1 MKRRMEGSWISWGEF
16 FPPLISCCCVV
27 VGFVGESGTD
37 EWGRQFPKIGDRRV
51 SSAAH

>member
-1 MKRRMEGSWISWGEF
+1 MKRRMEGSWISWGESS
-16 FPPLISCCCVV
+16 PLSSCCCV